1 MKRIFMILVAVILT
15 ASVFA
20 QTPQAM
26 SYQAVIRNSESK
38 LVKNQEVGMQI
49 SILQGTADGTAVYV
63 ETHKPTTNANGLV
76 TVEIGGGTVISG
88 DFTAID
94 WSADKYFV
102 KTETDPAGGTAYTV
116 TGTSQ
121 LLSVPYALHAKTA
134 ESVKGGITESDPV
147 FTAWD
152 KSYNDLADKPTL
164 STVATSGSYNDLA
177 DKPTLSTVATSG
189 SYNDL
194 TDKPTTI
201 STAQA
206 DAITTN
212 TAKNTYPTA
221 DKTKLQGIQAGAE
234 VNVQADW
241 NATSGDAQILNK
253 PTIPAEADG
262 SETKVT
268 AGTNVTVTGAG
279 TAASPYVIGATSG
292 SSYYVGQ
299 LIGTNGEDGVVFYVD
314 ETGQHGL
321 ICSKADIDGG
331 SGVAWSNI
339 ISVEIGATAKSE
351 FNGDANTNAIIGQA
365 SHTSSAAKLCADYS
379 TNGTS
384 QGDWYLPA
392 IDELSLIYHAKY
404 QINKA
409 LNTNSFALTSYWSS
423 TEYYSSDAWSCNFG
437 YGGSGYYDKNY
448 TYRVRA
454 VRAF

>member
-134 ESVKGGITESDPV
+134 ESVKGGVGIKEEKDPV

-152 KSYNDLADKPTL
+152 K
-164 STVATSGSYNDLA
+164 SYNDLA

-212 TAKNTYPTA
+212 TAKNSYPTA
-221 DKTKLQGIQAGAE
+221 DATKLAGIEAGAE
-234 VNVQADW
+234 VNVNADW

-279 TAASPYVIGATSG
+279 TAASPYVIGTTSG

-384 QGDWYLPA
+384 KGDWYLPA

-404 QINKA
+404 KINKA
-409 LNTNSFALTSYWSS
+409 LNTNSFALTGYWSS
-423 TEYYSSDAWSCNFG
+423 TEYTNSYAWPYYFDNGYS
-437 YGGSGYYDKNY
+437 NY
-448 TYRVRA
+448 HGKDRTYRVRA